1 MANVAPPGL
10 ATFTYPTSVLVNA
23 VPTIVQLPAAGYR
36 LFTYDAGTTNPRT
49 TWSNAGETVANANP
63 IILDA
68 NGQAQ
73 IFYRGNYKLELRQ
86 PVALGGAVIW
96 TVDNF
101 NVPDPSASTSIQF
114 ANGTAAT
121 PSIRFAQ
128 ATSSGLYSPAAN
140 QVAMSISGVQAM
152 LWAAGN
158 VGIGGT
164 PTQKLDVFGTTRLQG
179 TTTITT
185 GGLTVTAGGA
195 TVTAGGLTV
204 AAGGAAITGNST
216 VSGTFGVTG
225 NTTISGGTFASRGFA
240 DNATAAAWNID
251 SAGRLRNNGST
262 QISFAARRI
271 TTDQTTSGALIF
283 QDVAFAGGHNDGSA
297 YNVATGIFTVPAGQ
311 GGSYLVCASGEAYN
325 TGAVVDWTI
334 DLRVNASAILTQV
347 KRTDANVTDG
357 WAFAVTL
364 KLSAGDTV
372 NLNATPLSA
381 SLYVRINSSF
391 SIRQV
396 G

>member
-10 ATFTYPTSVLVNA
+10 ATFTYPTSVLVNG

-86 PVALGGAVIW
+86 PVAIGGAVLW

-114 ANGTAAT
+114 ANGTAAA

-140 QVAMSISGVQAM
+140 QVGMSVSGVQAM

-164 PTQKLDVFGTTRLQG
+164 PTQKLDVFGTARIQG

-195 TVTAGGLTV
+195 TITAGGLTV

-216 VSGTFGVTG
+216 VAGTFGVTG
-225 NTTISGGTFASRGFA
+225 NTTISGGTFASRGFV

-251 SAGRLRNNGST
+251 SSGRLRNNGNT

-271 TTDQTTSGALIF
+271 TSDQTTSGTLVF
-283 QDVAFAGGHNDGSA
+283 QDVSFAGGHNDGSA
-297 YNVATGIFTVPAGQ
+297 YNTSTGIFTVPAGA
-311 GGSYLVCASGEAYN
+311 GGSYDVFACGEAYN
-325 TGAVVDWTI
+325 TGAVADWTI
-334 DLRVNASAILTQV
+334 DLRVNASAIFTQS

-357 WAFAVTL
+357 WAFAATL

-372 NLNATPLSA
+372 NLNAATLSA
-381 SLYVRINSSF
+381 SLYIRTGAAF

>member
-10 ATFTYPTSVLVNA
+10 ATFTYPTSVLVGG

-36 LFTYDAGTTNPRT
+36 LFTYDAGTATPRT

-73 IFYRGNYKLELRQ
+73 IFYRGNYKLELRA
-86 PVALGGAVIW
+86 PVAIGGAVIW

-101 NVPDPSASTSIQF
+101 NVPDPTASTSIQF

-140 QVAMSISGVQAM
+140 QVAMSVSGVQAM

-164 PTQKLDVFGTTRLQG
+164 PTQKLDVFGTARIQG
-179 TTTITT
+179 TTTIST

-195 TVTAGGLTV
+195 TITAGGLTI

-216 VSGTFGVTG
+216 VAGNLAVSAGTFT
-225 NTTISGGTFASRGFA
+225 SRGFV

-251 SAGRLRNNGST
+251 SGGRLKNNGST
-262 QISFAARRI
+262 QYGFAARRI
-271 TTDQTTSGALIF
+271 TSTQTTAGAIVF
-283 QDVAFAGGHNDGSA
+283 QDTAFAGGFNRSSV
-297 YNVATGIFTVPAGQ
+297 YNTSTGVFTVPVGGAGI
-311 GGSYLVCASGEAYN
+311 YLI
-325 TGAVVDWTI
+325 T
-334 DLRVNASAILTQV
+334 
-347 KRTDANVTDG
+347 ANVVVNNTSGGATDPG
-357 WAFAVTL
+357 VSLNVNGGPVLKPPFSTSTGTGMTYAFTVV
-364 KLSAGDTV
+364 LSLADGNTV
-372 NLNATPLSA
+372 SVVYDA
-381 SLYVRINSSF
+381 SVSGGVVVGSSF
-391 SIRQV
+391 SAWQL

>member
-10 ATFTYPTSVLVNA
+10 ATFTYPTSVLVNG

-101 NVPDPSASTSIQF
+101 NVPDPSASNSIQF

-140 QVAMSISGVQAM
+140 QVAMSVSGLQTM

-164 PTQKLDVFGTTRLQG
+164 PTQKLDVFGTARIQG

-185 GGLTVTAGGA
+185 GGLAITAGGA
-195 TVTAGGLTV
+195 TITAGGLTV
-204 AAGGAAITGNST
+204 AAGGAAITGNSM
-216 VSGTFGVTG
+216 VAGTFGVTG
-225 NTTISGGTFASRGFA
+225 NTTISGGTFASRGFT

-251 SAGRLRNNGST
+251 SSGRLRNNGNT
-262 QISFAARRI
+262 QISFSARR
-271 TTDQTTSGALIF
+271 TTTAASGQIVF
-283 QDVAFAGGHNDGSA
+283 PDVSFAGGHNIGSM
-297 YNVATGIFTVPAGQ
+297 YDTATGTATVPSGQ
-311 GGSYLVCASGEAYN
+311 GGNYLVMFGAHCSVSGS
-325 TGAVVDWTI
+325 GANVTTE
-334 DLRVNASAILTQV
+334 LRVNGSAIYSRSFGGNDVGATSGISINSVLSLT
-347 KRTDANVTDG
+347 
-357 WAFAVTL
+357 
-364 KLSAGDTV
+364 AGDTV
-372 NLNATPLSA
+372 TVNVVTLTNATIA
-381 SLYVRINSSF
+381 SFANF
-391 SIRQV
+391 AMRQV

>member
-10 ATFTYPTSVLVNA
+10 ATFTYPTSVLVNG

-86 PVALGGAVIW
+86 PVAIGGAVLW

-128 ATSSGLYSPAAN
+128 ATSSGLFSPAAN
-140 QVAMSISGVQAM
+140 VVAMSVSGLETM
-152 LWAAGN
+152 RWAAGN

-164 PTQKLDVFGTTRLQG
+164 PTQKLDVFGTARIQG

-185 GGLTVTAGGA
+185 GGLAITAGGA
-195 TVTAGGLTV
+195 TITAGGLTV

-216 VSGTFGVTG
+216 VGGTFGVTG
-225 NTTISGGTFASRGFA
+225 NTTISGGTFASRGFT

-251 SAGRLRNNGST
+251 SSGRLRNNGNT

-271 TTDQTTSGALIF
+271 TSDQTTSGTLVF
-283 QDVAFAGGHNDGSA
+283 QDVSFAGGHNDGSA
-297 YNVATGIFTVPAGQ
+297 YNTSTGIFTVPAGA
-311 GGSYLVCASGEAYN
+311 GGSYDVFACGEAYN
-325 TGAVVDWTI
+325 TGAVADWTI
-334 DLRVNASAILTQV
+334 DLRVNSSAIFTQS

-357 WAFAVTL
+357 WSFAATL

-381 SLYVRINSSF
+381 SLYIRTGAAF